1 MQQLRR
7 AFRGANAVHY
17 LAILAMAVGGILSAI
32 GMGSAWLVAEEK
44 GTSCEFYFYSR
55 SFESSG
61 CSSSVM
67 EQYYKCDE
75 EYCGNCKRAGEASL
89 CFSVFGLI
97 MAMITILLTTKR
109 VLNDRPKDFAGRHL
123 KWVTVF
129 CALSVGSFWFLSWMV
144 FLGGCEGSLGDFQSS
159 SPHTGFVLTFLAMCT
174 AVFSLVCCVITPE
187 NTPPGPS
194 IQGGAPQSDDP
205 QVQDSELND
214 AGALPE
220 GEPDGEEDEDMVA
233 IEHLF
238 TSSH

>member
-1 MQQLRR
+1 MQQLKR

-17 LAILAMAVGGILSAI
+17 LGILAMAVGGILSAI

-44 GTSCEFYFYSR
+44 VTKCEFYFYSR

-61 CSSSVM
+61 CSSSVS

-75 EYCGNCKRAGEASL
+75 GYCGRCKSAGEASL

-97 MAMITILLTTKR
+97 MSVITILLIIKR
-109 VLNDRPKDFAGRHL
+109 VLNDKPKDFAGRHL
-123 KWVTVF
+123 KWVTVLS
-129 CALSVGSFWFLSWMV
+129 ALSVASFWFLSWMI
-144 FLGGCEGSLGDFQSS
+144 FLGGCEGSLGDFESS

-194 IQGGAPQSDDP
+194 MQGDGPRSDDP
-205 QVQDSELND
+205 QPQDDDLNE
-214 AGALPE
+214 AGTLPE
-220 GEPDGEEDEDMVA
+220 GDPVAEEEGDMSARETEVN
-233 IEHLF
+233 L
-238 TSSH
+238 